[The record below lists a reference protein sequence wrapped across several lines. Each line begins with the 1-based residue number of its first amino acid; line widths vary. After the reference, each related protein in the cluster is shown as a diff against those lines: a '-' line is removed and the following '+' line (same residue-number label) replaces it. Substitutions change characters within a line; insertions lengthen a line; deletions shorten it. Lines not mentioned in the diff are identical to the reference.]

1 VSSARASTR
10 HWSSSGA
17 ELPAR
22 LEWVRPKN
30 PALAADLQD
39 LLEEQQT
46 LGKEGLI
53 AQAERPPSAA
63 LAAAT
68 G

>member
-1 VSSARASTR
+1 
-10 HWSSSGA
+10 
-17 ELPAR
+17 
-22 LEWVRPKN
+22 VRPKN